1 MSDFTDFRFKKF
13 EKKDDDVYHHKKFK
27 NVALKK
33 IEDDDDFDRKKFGY
47 TLPINDEIYK
57 HKKFGNISLNRNVD
71 DFYRHKKFGKVSLKI
86 KENDEDRY
94 PNKNITLIEFDLGGT
109 NDFSDYRHKK
119 FGLITKKNV
128 NDNGLTDY
136 DDYRNKKLIQQIE
149 DSRIAVE
156 SEIDNSEEE
165 DPAEYE
171 NYKHKKF
178 SWSTYHPDNIK

>member
-33 IEDDDDFDRKKFGY
+33 IGDDDDFDRKKFGY

-86 KENDEDRY
+86 KEMMRTD
-94 PNKNITLIEFDLGGT
+94 TL
-109 NDFSDYRHKK
+109 
-119 FGLITKKNV
+119 TK
-128 NDNGLTDY
+128 
-136 DDYRNKKLIQQIE
+136 I
-149 DSRIAVE
+149 
-156 SEIDNSEEE
+156 
-165 DPAEYE
+165 
-171 NYKHKKF
+171 
-178 SWSTYHPDNIK
+178 